1 MISKGANPS
10 VGTSDHS
17 TPLMVAAGLGTPLTR
32 SEDDLQGSAKG
43 DPIDAIKLF
52 LKAGADVNAT
62 NDPGFTAMHYA
73 AQLGRNR
80 MVELLAANGAKLD
93 VKNKADKTPL
103 DLASGPARASTA
115 ALIKQLMAK

>member
-1 MISKGANPS
+1 MISKGANLS
-10 VGTSDHS
+10 IGTSDHS

-32 SEDDLQGSAKG
+32 YEDDLQGSAKG

-52 LKAGADVNAT
+52 LKAGADVNAA
-62 NDPGFTAMHYA
+62 NDLGFTAMHYA

-80 MVELLAANGAKLD
+80 IVELLAAKGAKLD
-93 VKNKADKTPL
+93 VKNKADKAPL

-115 ALIKQLMAK
+115 ALIKQSMAK